1 MKIALIKVPTTYA
14 DWYKRPVL
22 GLTYISACLES
33 KGIDCQ
39 IFDAYFHSWSEEELI
54 SHIENFKP
62 NVVGLTAMTHE
73 IVQAARVAS
82 FLKKQLTVPTIV
94 GGCHITALP
103 ERTLEEFSAFDFG
116 VYGEGEKTIVELLE
130 YLENRSLNLNTIK
143 GLVFRNDKGRIYVNE
158 PRPFLSS
165 QELNGLPYPAFHQYY
180 GDNRN
185 ALAAR
190 DSCYVMFTSRGCP
203 YSCAFCMRVLGRKI
217 RRRSVQNVIQEMEY
231 AIHRY
236 DAHTI
241 DFEDDIFLFD
251 NENTREL
258 LNLMVEKDLPK
269 RVRWSG
275 LTRADFVNPDLVS
288 LAKRAGCYRLEM
300 GIEAGEDTI
309 LKSISKAITVEQV
322 KRAVAAIKEAGISLG
337 TYFILGHPN
346 ENRETVRKTVDLAAE
361 LNTDTIAVG
370 LMVPYPGTKIYDMS
384 LRGEGGYRLLTQEWS
399 QYDKYGGRA
408 LEIKGLP
415 YKELVRWQRR
425 ALINF
430 YVKNLRFL
438 DALRFFWHKRNALWF
453 LIKKKFAKWKAWN
466 KQSKQANGAY

>member
-1 MKIALIKVPTTYA
+1 MTVWISIFFISITFFATACIAEAVPA
-14 DWYKRPVL
+14 QLVHL
-22 GLTYISACLES
+22 GTVAPDVI
-33 KGIDCQ
+33 
-39 IFDAYFHSWSEEELI
+39 
-54 SHIENFKP
+54 
-62 NVVGLTAMTHE
+62 GLTAMTHE
-73 IVQAARVAS
+73 IVPAALVAS
-82 FLKKQLTVPTIV
+82 LIKEKLNIPAIV
-94 GGCHITALP
+94 GGCHLTALP
-103 ERTLEEFSAFDFG
+103 KKTLEEFPAFDFG
-116 VYGEGEKTIVELLE
+116 LYGEGERTILE
-130 YLENRSLNLNTIK
+130 FVHYLESGSPRADTIH
-143 GLVFRNDKGRIYVNE
+143 GLVFRNQAGRVHVNA
-158 PRPFLSS
+158 PRSFLSPE
-165 QELNGLPYPAFHQYY
+165 ELDGLPYPAFHHYY
-180 GDNRN
+180 GNNPR
-185 ALAAR
+185 ALAG
-190 DSCYVMFTSRGCP
+190 DGSYYVMFTHRGCP
-203 YSCAFCMRVLGRKI
+203 YSCAFCMRVLGNRV
-217 RRRSVQNVIQEMEY
+217 RRRSAQNVIQEIEY
-231 AIHRY
+231 AIAHY
-236 DAHTI
+236 GTHTI
-241 DFEDDIFLFD
+241 DFEDDIFLFN

-258 LNLMVEKDLPK
+258 LNVMVEKDLPK

-309 LKSISKAITVEQV
+309 LKSINKAITVEQV